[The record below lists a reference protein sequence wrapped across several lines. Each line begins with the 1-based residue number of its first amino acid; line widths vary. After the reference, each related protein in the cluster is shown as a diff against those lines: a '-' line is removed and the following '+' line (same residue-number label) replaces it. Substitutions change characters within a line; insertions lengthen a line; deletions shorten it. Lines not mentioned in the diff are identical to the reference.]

1 MTGKLRF
8 LATTAFGAFLCL
20 QTAFAQ
26 EAQISSNVIEH
37 FKIGS
42 DATQF
47 GKTEFLGGIEMV
59 ASDGTLGGWSAIR
72 LRPDQQHFLGV
83 LDTGSWVSGS
93 LQRGADGR
101 LQTLSDVDISSIMDS
116 KGEPGGKK
124 WRVDSESLAF
134 RNGQILVGFER
145 NFRID
150 VYPDPGYE
158 TSRPIGNVPL
168 LIKKRDMRENRSIET
183 LAVAPVDGPLAGA
196 PVTIMEN
203 SLNREGNHF
212 AAVLDGP
219 RKGIFFVKKD
229 EPYSVTDGV
238 FLPDGDLLILERRFG
253 IATGIGMQLRLI
265 HTADIKPGAT
275 VDGEVILEADG
286 NYQIDNMEGIDAFL
300 AEDGTTHIIMISD
313 DNFSLLQRNL
323 MLEFR
328 LLQ

>member
-1 MTGKLRF
+1 MTEKLRL

-20 QTAFAQ
+20 QPAFAQ
-26 EAQISSNVIEH
+26 VTSIRSNVIEH

-42 DATQF
+42 DTTQF

-59 ASDGTLGGWSAIR
+59 SADGSLGGWSAVR
-72 LRPDQQHFLGV
+72 LRPDRQHFLGV
-83 LDTGSWVSGS
+83 LDTGSWISGS

-101 LQTLSDVDISSIMDS
+101 LETLSDVDISSIMDA
-116 KGEPGGKK
+116 KGEPGSKK

-134 RNGQILVGFER
+134 RNGHVLVGFER

-150 VYPDPGYE
+150 LYPDPGYE
-158 TSRPIGNVPL
+158 TSRPVGHVPL
-168 LIKKRDMRENRSIET
+168 LIKKRNMRENKSVET
-183 LAVAPVDGPLAGA
+183 VAVAPADGPLAGA

-203 SLNREGNHF
+203 SLNKEGNHI

-219 RKGIFFVKKD
+219 RKGIFFVKKVA
-229 EPYSVTDGV
+229 PYSVTDGV

-253 IATGIGMQLRLI
+253 ITTGVGMQLRLI

-275 VDGEVILEADG
+275 VDGDVILEADG
-286 NYQIDNMEGIDAFL
+286 RYQIDNMEGVDAFL
-300 AEDGTTHIIMISD
+300 AEDGTTHIIMVSD